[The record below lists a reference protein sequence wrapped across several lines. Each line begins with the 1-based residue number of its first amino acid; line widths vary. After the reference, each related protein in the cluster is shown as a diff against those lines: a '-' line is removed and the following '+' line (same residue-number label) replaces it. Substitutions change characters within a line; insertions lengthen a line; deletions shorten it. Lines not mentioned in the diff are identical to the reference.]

1 MVRDGNKARSEAG
14 GQEPGGEADTED
26 GGEGEASGRAELVG
40 REAGLGHRIGEPRGG
55 TGMRRLRVGA
65 RRRRLWVRPRGE
77 PRRRGAREDGVRAL
91 HSLRVNG
98 SEVPGPG
105 KLGLTG
111 ERRTDRRGEE
121 VAT

>member
-1 MVRDGNKARSEAG
+1 MRETEGETLVRDGNKARSEAG

-77 PRRRGAREDGVRAL
+77 PRQRGATQPEGQWLRGPRPREAG
-91 HSLRVNG
+91 
-98 SEVPGPG
+98 
-105 KLGLTG
+105 
-111 ERRTDRRGEE
+111 TDR
-121 VAT
+121 